1 MIWVISAPRCDFLLQ
16 TYMVYT
22 KAVKPNFISLCLF
35 LAAFL
40 QINNNFK
47 LKKQK
52 KALSTEPLQDDMVDT
67 QINKSSQTVS

>member
-1 MIWVISAPRCDFLLQ
+1 MIWVISAPRCDLFIFFKLE
-16 TYMVYT
+16 TYTVYT
-22 KAVKPNFISLCLF
+22 KAVKPNFISLFCLFVCLF

-52 KALSTEPLQDDMVDT
+52 KALSTEPNT
-67 QINKSSQTVS
+67 R